1 MFTLLL
7 FKFLK
12 QSSLILESQNTV
24 KENFCSCFLLLFLIL
39 LVIDFLGAISD
50 FFYFFGFIWYR
61 KSVEF

>member
-1 MFTLLL
+1 MFTLL
-7 FKFLK
+7 FVKFLK
-12 QSSLILESQNTV
+12 QPSFISESQ
-24 KENFCSCFLLLFLIL
+24 KICSCFLLLLLIL